1 MPIPVPGRVAE
12 ALRRSTVQVRSG
24 QGYRQGNGSA
34 VAIARDQVITNA
46 HVVQADLDQKGHLS
60 LESYEGKVVSGSVVK
75 IDRHRDLA
83 LLGAPGLEAFS
94 ASLGD
99 SDVLRVG
106 MPVIAVGN
114 PMGFVGAVSTGI
126 VHSIGPAAPISGLRW
141 IHADLRLAPGNSG
154 GPLAD
159 LQGQIVGIN
168 TMIVAGWLALAIPS
182 RAVQSFLT
190 QTISQRSLGVVV
202 RPVSLKDRRIGM
214 MILELVAGGAAERA
228 SLLPGDIL
236 VAGNERPFR
245 FPDDLQETINQS
257 PGAILRLEF
266 YRAGQDKL
274 RKVAVRLLP
283 ESEAQRATSAA

>member
-34 VAIARDQVITNA
+34 VALTRDQVITNA
-46 HVVQADLDQKGHLS
+46 HVVQADLDQKGHLV
-60 LESYEGKVVSGSVVK
+60 LESYEGNVVPGSVLK
-75 IDRHRDLA
+75 IDRRRDLA
-83 LLGAPGLEAFS
+83 LLAAPGLEAFP
-94 ASLGD
+94 ACLGD
-99 SDVLRVG
+99 SDALRVG
-106 MPVIAVGN
+106 TPIIAVGN
-114 PMGFVGAVSTGI
+114 PMGFVGAVSTGV
-126 VHSIGPAAPISGLRW
+126 VHSIGPAAQISRLQW

-168 TMIVAGWLALAIPS
+168 TMIVTGGLALAIPS

-190 QTISQRSLGVVV
+190 RTTSQRSLGVVV
-202 RPVSLKDRRIGM
+202 RPVTLKDRRSGM
-214 MILELVAGGAAERA
+214 MILELVPAGAAERA

-236 VAGNERPFR
+236 VAGNETRFR
-245 FPDDLQETINQS
+245 FLDDLQDAIDQS

-266 YRAGQDKL
+266 YRAGREKL

-283 ESEAQRATSAA
+283 ELDPQTATSAA